1 MKCEQAQEL
10 ITGLVDNQ
18 LSDLERSAIES
29 HLEDCPRC
37 EWAYAQEQALKR
49 EIRKVVAASVV
60 APASLRKKILS
71 DQRIFPK
78 EAESPKGWNKLV
90 LPLRRPVLGLALLV
104 IVVIP
109 MFYFMRPPA
118 QPISL
123 LALQLQEKIIV
134 GEVSLRAA
142 RSQEELNSWLSGAVD
157 GKFGPMVYDFSSLNV
172 KPVGGLVR
180 EVKGRKVLVAVFRGD
195 SLYVDC
201 FTFIGTEE
209 DAPKDATVFFDLEKK
224 MKFYNFSRDGIHAV
238 LHREGNVICILFSN
252 MPPEKLLSL
261 VRSSSPH
268 THMPVPA
275 GSKL

>member
-1 MKCEQAQEL
+1 MKCEQTQEL

-37 EWAYAQEQALKR
+37 EWAYAQERALKR
-49 EIRKVVAASVV
+49 EIRKVAASVV
-60 APASLRKKILS
+60 APAGLRKKILS

-78 EAESPKGWNKLV
+78 EAESPKGWNKL
-90 LPLRRPVLGLALLV
+90 LQPLRRPVLGLALLV

-109 MFYFMRPPA
+109 ILYLMRPPT

-123 LALQLQEKIIV
+123 TALQLQEKIIG
-134 GEVSLRAA
+134 GEVSLRSAS
-142 RSQEELNSWLSGAVD
+142 SQEELNSWLSGAVD

-180 EVKGRKVLVAVFRGD
+180 EVKGRKMLVAVFRGD

-209 DAPKDATVFFDLEKK
+209 DAPKDATVFFDPEKK
-224 MKFYNFSRDGIHAV
+224 IKFYNFSRDGIHAV

-252 MPPEKLLSL
+252 MPLEKLLSL

-268 THMPVPA
+268 SHMRES
-275 GSKL
+275 GL